1 MRMIGT
7 YRIGGTWQVPL
18 LLGLALAMTPVSAQD
33 IKVVG
38 LFKDQAI
45 LLINGKQRI
54 LKVGGEVT
62 LEGVTLVSANSKEA
76 VLEID
81 GVQRSYLVGAHISV
95 SSGHQPIVRIWPNA
109 GGHYFHEGK
118 INDHRVDFVVDT
130 GATLISMNRQTAL
143 KLKLD
148 YTKGKPSLTETASGH
163 ARVYVM
169 QLQRVS
175 LGAIELRD
183 ITAAVHESDN
193 FPRVILLGNSFLNR
207 LSLRREGKLLELK
220 RQP

>member
-62 LEGVTLVSANSKEA
+62 LEGVTLVSPIARKPCWKSTAYNA
-76 VLEID
+76 V
-81 GVQRSYLVGAHISV
+81 ISSEPTSV
-95 SSGHQPIVRIWPNA
+95 
-109 GGHYFHEGK
+109 
-118 INDHRVDFVVDT
+118 
-130 GATLISMNRQTAL
+130 
-143 KLKLD
+143 
-148 YTKGKPSLTETASGH
+148 
-163 ARVYVM
+163 
-169 QLQRVS
+169 
-175 LGAIELRD
+175 
-183 ITAAVHESDN
+183 
-193 FPRVILLGNSFLNR
+193 FPRAPAHRAHMAQCGRTLF
-207 LSLRREGKLLELK
+207 
-220 RQP
+220 P